1 MNMTQSLNAHFD
13 GKVIVPDE
21 PVQLPVGQPLRVQV
35 ELGKPASGEMADA
48 ELLRRMEADGSLER
62 IANAPRPVAGF
73 RPIVIQGEPLSET
86 IIKGRR

>member
-1 MNMTQSLNAHFD
+1 MTQSLNAHFD

-21 PVQLPVGQPLRVQV
+21 PVQLPVGQPLRVKV
-35 ELGKPASGEMADA
+35 EVGQPANAEMTDA

-62 IANAPRPVAGF
+62 ISKAPRPIPGF
-73 RPIVIQGEPLSET
+73 QPLVIQGEPLSEA

>member
-1 MNMTQSLNAHFD
+1 MTQSLNAHFD

-21 PVQLPVGQPLRVQV
+21 PVKLPVGQPLCVQV
-35 ELGKPASGEMADA
+35 EVGKPVNGGMNDA

-62 IANAPRPVAGF
+62 ILKTPQPIPGF
-73 RPIVIQGEPLSET
+73 QPLVIQGEPLSET